1 MGAQSLSIQ
10 ETGVKDG
17 CVGGRGGGLLGG
29 GSTWSLAS
37 DAGPWPEASLPSN
50 SSGRGAMRKHPDT
63 Y

>member
-1 MGAQSLSIQ
+1 MGVL
-10 ETGVKDG
+10 
-17 CVGGRGGGLLGG
+17 GGRGEDAGEA

-50 SSGRGAMRKHPDT
+50 SSGLGGMRKHPDT